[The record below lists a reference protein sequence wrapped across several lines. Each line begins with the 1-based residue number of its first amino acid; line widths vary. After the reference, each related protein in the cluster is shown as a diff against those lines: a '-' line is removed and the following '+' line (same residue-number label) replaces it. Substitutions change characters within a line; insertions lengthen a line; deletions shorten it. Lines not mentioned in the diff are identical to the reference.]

1 MYIASGNYSSFTS
14 AVSVMALAGDIP
26 FGDRIGDTIS
36 VVGTAGKN
44 AINLHPTDAG
54 ARDIYLTNI
63 PRDVTKLD
71 INCSSCDKN
80 NGVFYTMIQ
89 MGFPKSVRAQNNG
102 IEVVRDYF
110 DREGNKITCATVGDD
125 ITVKISVRATGG
137 TDYVDNVVIADLL
150 PAGFSVV
157 TDSIFGSMN
166 FSESREDRVLIY
178 KSISKSVSE
187 ITYKVKVTAAGTFT
201 IPAIQAASMYNPQIN
216 GVAKPGKFTV
226 TNAKVD

>member
-1 MYIASGNYSSFTS
+1 MRTYAGRNIRDANDAQTKAFAIYVVTRNGFVSTSYIDGFEEYANKNIKDWQSELSGAYIAASYKLLKQDDKANSLIKKYKLSAPKKFVYHWDFSNNITNDANYAYLVNKHFDGDISADNYKRIVDNIQMYIASGNYSSFTS

-89 MGFPKSVRAQNNG
+89 M
-102 IEVVRDYF
+102 
-110 DREGNKITCATVGDD
+110 
-125 ITVKISVRATGG
+125 
-137 TDYVDNVVIADLL
+137 
-150 PAGFSVV
+150 
-157 TDSIFGSMN
+157 
-166 FSESREDRVLIY
+166 
-178 KSISKSVSE
+178 
-187 ITYKVKVTAAGTFT
+187 
-201 IPAIQAASMYNPQIN
+201 
-216 GVAKPGKFTV
+216 
-226 TNAKVD
+226 